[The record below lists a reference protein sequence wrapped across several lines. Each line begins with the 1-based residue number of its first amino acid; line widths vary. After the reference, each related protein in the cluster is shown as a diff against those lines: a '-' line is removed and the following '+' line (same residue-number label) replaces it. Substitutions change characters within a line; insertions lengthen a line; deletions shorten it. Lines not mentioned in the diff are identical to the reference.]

1 MFSSVRYPAAIFLA
15 VVMIVM
21 GFEYPCAQSSVRMSE
36 SSVIRLEVDEE
47 YSRAVGRHLTVEVG
61 DSTRA
66 QFEPSFKLTGWDD
79 QVEFRVNLATTR
91 YSLRSAERQV
101 TVRNDQPMTRLIGT
115 TCDHELYVRADG
127 NFEWNLIL
135 KEKPVDT
142 VFRFGISLTGLTVH
156 YQDKLSVKEI
166 ADGAVRPDS
175 VVGSYAVYHV
185 TGKGGVS
192 YGHDYLSNYRCGK
205 VFHIYR
211 PLVWDVSGDTVWA
224 AIAIDTT
231 VDSLSLVLN
240 GHWLANA
247 VYPVTVDPTFGTTA
261 MGASSQSVGISDVL
275 HCRYTTSTSTGTLD
289 SITWGLNRSGD
300 QPNVGYAMYEKKPG
314 YDACSLLV
322 DTSTTQLAVPFRLV
336 GTWYSLE
343 MAENATL
350 SANTDYW
357 LSLGVEDASCS
368 AWYDDTD
375 ADTTAGYQDDPWPF
389 NNPCNTGWVVYTSNR
404 TYSVYGTFTCDNCV
418 VTGRR
423 RREML
428 LREQD

>member
-1 MFSSVRYPAAIFLA
+1 MLGSVRYLMAICLA
-15 VVMIVM
+15 VVMVVI
-21 GFEYPCAQSSVRMSE
+21 GFEHPCAQSGTGRSE
-36 SSVIRLEVDEE
+36 SSVIRLEADDE
-47 YSRAVGRHLTVEVG
+47 YPRAVGRQLMVEVG

-79 QVEFRVNLATTR
+79 QVEFRVNLATACDP
-91 YSLRSAERQV
+91 LRSAERQV
-101 TVRNDQPMTRLIGT
+101 TVRNDQPMTRLIGAI
-115 TCDHELYVRADG
+115 CDHELYVRADG

-142 VFRFGISLTGLTVH
+142 VFRFGVSLTGLTVH
-156 YQDKLSVKEI
+156 YQDKLSAEEI
-166 ADGAVRPDS
+166 ANGAVRPDS

-185 TGKGGVS
+185 TGKGGVRH
-192 YGHDYLSNYRCGK
+192 GNDYLSSYRCGK
-205 VFHIYR
+205 AFHIYC

-224 AIAIDTT
+224 AMDFNSK

-275 HCRYTTSTSTGTLD
+275 HCRYATSTSTGTLD
-289 SITWGLNRSGD
+289 SIIWGLNRTGD
-300 QPNVGYAMYEKKPG
+300 QPNVGYAMYEKKPN

-322 DTSTTQLAVPFRLV
+322 DTSTTQLAVPFRLA
-336 GTWYSLE
+336 GTWYSLD

-357 LSLGVEDASCS
+357 LSLGVGDASCN

-375 ADTTAGYQDDPWPF
+375 TDTTAGHQDDPWPF
-389 NNPCNTGWVVYTSNR
+389 NNPCNTGWVVYASNR

-418 VTGRR
+418 VTGSRQ
-423 RREML
+423 REIL